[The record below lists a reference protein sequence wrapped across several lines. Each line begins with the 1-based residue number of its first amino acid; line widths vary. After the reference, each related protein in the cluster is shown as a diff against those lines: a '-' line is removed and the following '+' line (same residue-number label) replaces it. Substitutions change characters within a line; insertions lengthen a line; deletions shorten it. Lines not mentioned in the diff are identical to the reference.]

1 MPTSQ
6 PRQAFFELAE
16 FPWLAD
22 LREQL
27 PALRAEAE
35 KVLEGYRYLRW
46 TSPHLY
52 STNQQ
57 GCQGQRATFYLQ
69 VYQHPVPCNQ
79 QRCPAAQAAVAPI
92 PGLVTAG
99 IYLLDAHSKIL
110 PHTGATSAVLR
121 GHMGLICP
129 PGCFLRVGDER
140 REWREG
146 EFLIFDDTIEHEAYN
161 ETDQPRAILMFDFF
175 PVDFSASDRPGTLSD
190 LRARFLGAR
199 DYLWLKAAG
208 HPEVP
213 GDFSEQ
219 SLKAASAQVASH
231 GLYFS

>member
-1 MPTSQ
+1 MPTSP
-6 PRQAFFELAE
+6 PRQAFFELLD
-16 FPWLAD
+16 FDWLAD
-22 LREQL
+22 LRAQL

-46 TSPHLY
+46 SAPHLY

-69 VYQHPVPCNQ
+69 VYDYAVPCNQ
-79 QRCPAAQAAVAPI
+79 QRCPVANEVVATI

-99 IYLLDAHSKIL
+99 IYLLDAHSRIL

-129 PGCFLRVGDER
+129 PGCYLRVGEER
-140 REWREG
+140 RQWAEG

-161 ETDQPRAILMFDFF
+161 DTDQARAILMFDFF
-175 PVDFSASDRPGTLSD
+175 PATYPADQRPSTLAD

-199 DYLWLKAAG
+199 DFLWLQAAG
-208 HPEVP
+208 CAQAP
-213 GDFSEQ
+213 GDFSDQ
-219 SLKAASAQVASH
+219 SLQAARAQVGTH